1 MASVCCRVCLE
12 SVEQKYSIAL
22 FGDVGMRMKWAN
34 RLEELLRV
42 PVSASDSFPPY
53 ICRACRGKVETVEKK
68 LSSLRYM
75 AHASYEKLSGDA
87 VANRKRTKHTSSA
100 VGISPS
106 TAKAR
111 PPAKRCTPRQLFSA
125 CAEDETN
132 GEYSYIF

>member
-1 MASVCCRVCLE
+1 
-12 SVEQKYSIAL
+12 
-22 FGDVGMRMKWAN
+22 MKWAN

-53 ICRACRGKVETVEKK
+53 ICRACRGKVETVENK
-68 LSSLRYM
+68 LSSLRYRM
-75 AHASYEKLSGDA
+75 AHASYEKLSGD
-87 VANRKRTKHTSSA
+87 VKHTSSA

-132 GEYSYIF
+132 GEYIFSPTWP